1 MKFFILEL
9 FCLKKLDS
17 LNNWEC
23 LTYLLMWK
31 IAYSL
36 ISRKITTVILF
47 KIESKFEE
55 WVKIF
60 DSKEADLRHS
70 EFDIKPLFRG
80 FSKDD
85 PKKVICIHQ
94 APEGNIQKF
103 VQANSEWIKSHKVDF
118 SSMEESS
125 WIWIVL
131 ELLK

>member
-1 MKFFILEL
+1 MVSIVNNSHILFFIIHYK
-9 FCLKKLDS
+9 FIFD
-17 LNNWEC
+17 N
-23 LTYLLMWK
+23 
-31 IAYSL
+31 L
-36 ISRKITTVILF
+36 ISL
-47 KIESKFEE
+47 
-55 WVKIF
+55 KIF

-118 SSMEESS
+118 SSM
-125 WIWIVL
+125 
-131 ELLK
+131 

>member
-1 MKFFILEL
+1 MLDIPFNV
-9 FCLKKLDS
+9 KKIS
-17 LNNWEC
+17 
-23 LTYLLMWK
+23 
-31 IAYSL
+31 YSL
-36 ISRKITTVILF
+36 MSRKITTVISF

-60 DSKEADLRHS
+60 DSKEANLRHS

-94 APEGNIQKF
+94 APEENIQKF

-125 WIWIVL
+125 WI
-131 ELLK
+131 